1 MDGKNEGRLNNKYMF
16 NREMSFHPIEIFTEK
31 KLPPTLCGQSTTRG
45 PKRRNEAVISS
56 AKEIVNRVIKPR
68 PNLKI

>member
-1 MDGKNEGRLNNKYMF
+1 MGL
-16 NREMSFHPIEIFTEK
+16 HPIEIFTEK

-68 PNLKI
+68 PNLILVI